1 MNWSELRWGFRT
13 VCMVPRT
20 AFPSRLKRQI
30 VVWAISVLFFAV
42 SVQAQTGDWRAV
54 ESLKPGSRVR
64 VRTDAQRRI
73 ACSVE
78 GATDTELFCE
88 VHVRR
93 SLRTS
98 TLSIPRSEIQEVRVL
113 PNPNQTKD
121 AAIGA
126 AIGAGAGATGAAIN
140 ARVARGANAFFGG
153 LAGAGIGALIG
164 ASVPVFQV
172 VFQRSKLIYKR

>member
-1 MNWSELRWGFRT
+1 MSRGELRRVFRT
-13 VCMVPRT
+13 ACKVLRA
-20 AFPSRLKRQI
+20 AFPSGLKRQI
-30 VVWAISVLFFAV
+30 VVWAISVLFFAA
-42 SVQAQTGDWRAV
+42 SVQAQTGDWRMV
-54 ESLKPGSRVR
+54 ENLKPGSRVR

-73 ACSVE
+73 QCSVE
-78 GATDTELFCE
+78 GATDTELICE

-98 TLSIPRSEIQEVRVL
+98 TLSIPRSEIQEVHVL
-113 PNPNQTKD
+113 PNPDQAKD

-126 AIGAGAGATGAAIN
+126 AIGAGAGATGGAIN
-140 ARVARGANAFFGG
+140 ARVARGAYGFFGA

-172 VFQRSKLIYKR
+172 IFQRSKLIYKR

>member
-1 MNWSELRWGFRT
+1 MNWSELRSVFRT
-13 VCMVPRT
+13 ACMVLRA

-30 VVWAISVLFFAV
+30 VVWAISVLFFAA
-42 SVQAQTGDWRAV
+42 SVLAQTGDWRAV
-54 ESLKPGSRVR
+54 ENLKPGSRVR

-88 VHVRR
+88 MHVRR

-98 TLSIPRSEIQEVRVL
+98 TLSIPRPEVQEVRVL
-113 PNPNQTKD
+113 PNPDQAKD

-126 AIGAGAGATGAAIN
+126 VIGAGAGATGAAIN
-140 ARVARGANAFFGG
+140 ARVARGAYVFFGG

-172 VFQRSKLIYKR
+172 IFQRSKLIYKR

>member
-1 MNWSELRWGFRT
+1 MNWSELRRVFRT
-13 VCMVPRT
+13 ACMVLRA

-30 VVWAISVLFFAV
+30 VVWAISVLFAA
-42 SVQAQTGDWRAV
+42 SVQAQTGDWRMV
-54 ESLKPGSRVR
+54 ENLKPGSWVR

-73 ACSVE
+73 QCSVE

-113 PNPNQTKD
+113 PNPDQAKD

-126 AIGAGAGATGAAIN
+126 AIGAGTVATDAAIN
-140 ARVARGANAFFGG
+140 AGVARGAYVFFGG

-172 VFQRSKLIYKR
+172 IFQRSKLIYRR